1 MNYLRIGNK
10 WFRINNHRRLNHF
23 DRRRVMIRDVV
34 SARHIRDYELEL
46 EFEDGAK
53 GVVDFS
59 QYRDRGGVFCKFND
73 MEYFKNF
80 RIDKERGV
88 ISWENGVDIA
98 PETLYSKAVG
108 KAIVV

>member
-1 MNYLRIGNK
+1 
-10 WFRINNHRRLNHF
+10 
-23 DRRRVMIRDVV
+23 MIRDVV

-46 EFEDGAK
+46 EFEDGTR
-53 GVVDFS
+53 GIVDFS
-59 QYRDRGGVFCKFND
+59 QYRNRGGVFSKFND

-80 RIDKERGV
+80 RINKELGV

-108 KAIVV
+108 EAIVV